1 MRQRPSSQ
9 PMFTRSQTPNH
20 RSALAGVAL
29 VALLGCAVLF
39 ISFLVAPLAILT
51 VFCVGFAA
59 SDRAA

>member
-1 MRQRPSSQ
+1 
-9 PMFTRSQTPNH
+9 MFTRSQTPNH